1 MTGGAT
7 AAMWVS
13 LLVGAVLM
21 LGWLVWG
28 IREYRRTGRAQWL
41 WMAVLLGFGLVMGA
55 LNYARLVG

>member
-1 MTGGAT
+1 M
-7 AAMWVS
+7 V
-13 LLVGAVLM
+13 M

-41 WMAVLLGFGLVMGA
+41 WMAVLLGLGLVMGA